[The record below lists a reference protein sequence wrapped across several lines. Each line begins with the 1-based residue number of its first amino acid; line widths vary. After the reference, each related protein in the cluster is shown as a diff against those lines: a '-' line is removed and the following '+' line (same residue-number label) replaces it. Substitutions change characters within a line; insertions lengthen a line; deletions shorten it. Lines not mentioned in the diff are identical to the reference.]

1 MQWKDIADL
10 EDCDLCPLKKEEI
23 CPGGW
28 RCYGGAP
35 IEPPCCSFD
44 DETDLDEYVSDYYAR
59 QRRWEQAEDERIRK
73 ETARKERAKKAAETK
88 RQMKFYC
95 RNEIRE
101 LKHLEKQLEAYEA
114 SLRLASSFAEAFNVT
129 NEMFGYSE
137 RLKPK
142 PEVQQTIDRLK
153 EQIKQAKEKYE
164 QKRKEFYRKR
174 KEDTDV
180 H

>member
-1 MQWKDIADL
+1 MKWKDIADL

-23 CPGGW
+23 CSGGW

-44 DETDLDEYVSDYYAR
+44 DDTDLEEWINDYYAR
-59 QRRWEQAEDERIRK
+59 RRRWEQAEDERLKK
-73 ETARKERAKKAAETK
+73 EKAKKEKAEKAAETR

-95 RNEIRE
+95 RNEIQE
-101 LKHLEKQLEAYEA
+101 LKRLENQLKADEA

-129 NEMFGYSE
+129 NEMFGYPDG
-137 RLKPK
+137 LKQK
-142 PEVQQTIDRLK
+142 PEAQKTIDLLQ